1 MGNDQF
7 VAGRGRRHFVEPFSL
22 FCRLSCGLLSRSGHY
37 SYCGT
42 LRKQRVAAFVGTV
55 PLITVETLVSMTFV
69 ETVRREKTHLKP
81 DLAMKPTAG

>member
-1 MGNDQF
+1 
-7 VAGRGRRHFVEPFSL
+7 
-22 FCRLSCGLLSRSGHY
+22 
-37 SYCGT
+37 
-42 LRKQRVAAFVGTV
+42 VAAFVGTV